1 MVLSQSTMHK
11 GKHLFLFLLSLVTVP
26 KSCISMLEDGYFL
39 QLSRLRLRSPHQL
52 SFSMFKETECCL
64 RCLQYTGCKSVN
76 FDMRDGTCE
85 INFFGPQSH
94 GVKTEVNQFWALYY
108 KPNGKKRVIC
118 FYVLSF
124 FFSNYNAK
132 LFLNFDWYFFYLM
145 SRKYWR
151 KLRRRHQK
159 IEILWKKWNKYKL
172 IHHAINLFNRT
183 YMIKMSNYICLVA
196 PDYYKLIIERD
207 FTKEWSKV
215 TDVTQW
221 ILLLMDSVY

>member
-94 GVKTEVNQFWALYY
+94 GVKTEVNQSWALYY

-124 FFSNYNAK
+124 FFFQIIMQNCFSILIDILSIWCPGNIGVNWDVAI
-132 LFLNFDWYFFYLM
+132 
-145 SRKYWR
+145 R
-151 KLRRRHQK
+151 KLK
-159 IEILWKKWNKYKL
+159 YYEKNEINMNWYIMQL
-172 IHHAINLFNRT
+172 IFL
-183 YMIKMSNYICLVA
+183 
-196 PDYYKLIIERD
+196 IERI
-207 FTKEWSKV
+207 W
-215 TDVTQW
+215 
-221 ILLLMDSVY
+221 

>member
-94 GVKTEVNQFWALYY
+94 GVKTEVNQSWTLYY
-108 KPNGKKRVIC
+108 KPNGKMRVIC

-124 FFSNYNAK
+124 FFQVIMQNCFSVLIDIFSIWCPGNIGVNWDVAI
-132 LFLNFDWYFFYLM
+132 
-145 SRKYWR
+145 R
-151 KLRRRHQK
+151 KLK
-159 IEILWKKWNKYKL
+159 YYEKNEININWYIMQL
-172 IHHAINLFNRT
+172 IFL
-183 YMIKMSNYICLVA
+183 
-196 PDYYKLIIERD
+196 IERI
-207 FTKEWSKV
+207 W
-215 TDVTQW
+215 
-221 ILLLMDSVY
+221 

>member
-94 GVKTEVNQFWALYY
+94 GVKTEVNQSWVLYY

-124 FFSNYNAK
+124 FFPIIMQNC
-132 LFLNFDWYFFYLM
+132 FINFDWYFFPFNVP
-145 SRKYWR
+145 
-151 KLRRRHQK
+151 
-159 IEILWKKWNKYKL
+159 EILAYTLIETSSSENWNIMKKWNKYKL
-172 IHHAINLFNRT
+172 IHHAINLF
-183 YMIKMSNYICLVA
+183 
-196 PDYYKLIIERD
+196 
-207 FTKEWSKV
+207 
-215 TDVTQW
+215 Q
-221 ILLLMDSVY
+221 